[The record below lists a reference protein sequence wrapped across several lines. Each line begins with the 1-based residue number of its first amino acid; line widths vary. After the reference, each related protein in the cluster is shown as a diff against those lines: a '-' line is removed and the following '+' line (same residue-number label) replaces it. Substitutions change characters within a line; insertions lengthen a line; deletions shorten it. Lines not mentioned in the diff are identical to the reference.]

1 MQKKKVEFLIEE
13 NLNILRYQQYIYIYI
28 YKVLKSFSTSFHIL
42 K

>member
-1 MQKKKVEFLIEE
+1 MQKQKVEFLIEE
-13 NLNILRYQQYIYIYI
+13 NLNILRYQQNI